1 VATAIALLRQDF
13 LSSGTCGDPT
23 TNRRLIVHEH
33 NRRHAGSPFFL
44 WTGDC
49 GQDKVIDLKSRM
61 LEFND
66 ESSWMPARVLT

>member
-1 VATAIALLRQDF
+1 M
-13 LSSGTCGDPT
+13 
-23 TNRRLIVHEH
+23 IVHEH